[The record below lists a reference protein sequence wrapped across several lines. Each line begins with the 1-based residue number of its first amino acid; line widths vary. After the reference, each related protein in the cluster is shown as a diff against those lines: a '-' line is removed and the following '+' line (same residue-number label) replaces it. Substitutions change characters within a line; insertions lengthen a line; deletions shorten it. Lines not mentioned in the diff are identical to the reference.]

1 MILIAD
7 FHHPRLLL
15 FAKRVVTS
23 EYLSLVLRIFI
34 GIISIKASIWKIV
47 TPKIWLEN
55 LAAYEII
62 PFELVNFFAVVI
74 PSVELICGIF
84 LIIGLRTRAAAAF
97 YGLFIL
103 LITMGITVNLLRKRQ
118 INCGCFSPT
127 GEPIS
132 LWKVFKNIFEVIIL
146 AQIFFF
152 DRIIMF
158 RRIGFQFFNR

>member
-1 MILIAD
+1 MNS
-7 FHHPRLLL
+7 LLL
-15 FAKRVVTS
+15 FGTRIVTN
-23 EYLSLVLRIFI
+23 EYLALALRIYI
-34 GIISIKASIWKIV
+34 GTRSVQASIWKIV
-47 TPKIWLEN
+47 TPDKWLDN

-62 PFELVNFFAVVI
+62 PFDLVNFVAIII